1 MLVTPHSGKE
11 HKQES
16 LAKEIYLANY
26 KTVNTKQYL
35 VFVKA
40 KNQTLN

>member
-26 KTVNTKQYL
+26 KTVNIKHYL